1 MAQWG
6 KHLSHKHEDLSVR
19 PQNPHQAGCV
29 THTYNLRAS
38 TVRSEI
44 AGYPEA
50 REHTQ

>member
-29 THTYNLRAS
+29 TYTYNLRAS

-44 AGYPEA
+44 AGFPEA